1 MTDVLNPPLAATAR
15 PRFRPLKIIALA
27 GTGASARHIQ
37 SAFAEQDQF
46 SVHVVDPLAAFDASR
61 QLTKPDLVIVETDL
75 SDLGA
80 GPAVERLIAGD
91 LNGAPVLVFADALTP
106 DAARRL
112 MRIGANEVLDSAS
125 APGDIVAAA
134 LTASGARKNETSARL
149 CAFFSARGGV
159 GVSTLAVELAL
170 AIARENPRRSNSV
183 CLIDLNFQF
192 SAAASM
198 LNVESK
204 FNPSAAL
211 EPERVDAQL
220 LQAYLSRHASGLSVL
235 AASPSWRPVR
245 APADGIACLLDV
257 AATQFDHL
265 VIDMPH
271 SLSAVSEAVIANVDD
286 LFVVSDLSVPGV
298 QMLRD
303 AVLELDSRMRSGGQ
317 PTIVLNRVPRHG
329 RGATL
334 TLDDVRRVIKS
345 DRLHVVHEDPS
356 IAAEASERGEAI
368 MQVAADSGLA
378 REISNALRSAMP
390 RGPQPNA
397 TDNRK
402 PAFFKLMRIR

>member
-1 MTDVLNPPLAATAR
+1 MTDILTPAASSTTR
-15 PRFRPLKIIALA
+15 PRFRPLKVIALA
-27 GTGASARHIQ
+27 GSGASARHIQ
-37 SAFAEQDQF
+37 SAFAEHDQF
-46 SVHVVDPLAAFDASR
+46 SVQVIDPMATLDTSR
-61 QLTKPDLVIVETDL
+61 PMSKPDLVVVETDL
-75 SDLGA
+75 SDRGG

-91 LNGAPVLVFADALTP
+91 LNGAPVLVFADALAP

-112 MRIGANEVLDSAS
+112 MRIRAREVLDTNSTS
-125 APGDIVAAA
+125 TDIIAAA
-134 LTASGARKNETSARL
+134 LNASGTQKNETSARL

-192 SAAASM
+192 SACASM
-198 LNVESK
+198 LNVEAK

-211 EPERVDAQL
+211 EPERVDGQL
-220 LQAYLSRHASGLSVL
+220 LQAYLSKHASGLNVL
-235 AASPSWRPVR
+235 AAPASWRSVR

-265 VIDMPH
+265 IIDMPH
-271 SLSAVSEAVIANVDD
+271 NLSAVSEAVIANVDD

-298 QMLRD
+298 QLLRE

-334 TLDDVRRVIKS
+334 TLDDVRRVVKS
-345 DRLHVVHEDPS
+345 DRLHVIHEETS
-356 IAAEASERGEAI
+356 IAAEASERGESI
-368 MQVAADSGLA
+368 MQVASDSNLS
-378 REISNALRSAMP
+378 REISSALRSAMP
-390 RGPQPNA
+390 RGAQTAAP
-397 TDNRK
+397 DNRK
-402 PAFFKLMRIR
+402 SAFFKLMRIR

>member
-1 MTDVLNPPLAATAR
+1 MTDVLNPPLPSTAR
-15 PRFRPLKIIALA
+15 SRFRPLKVIALA
-27 GTGASARHIQ
+27 GRGASARHVQ
-37 SAFAEQDQF
+37 AAFAEHDQF
-46 SVHVVDPLAAFDASR
+46 TVHVINPAAPDLSR
-61 QLTKPDLVIVETDL
+61 ALTKPDLVVVECDL
-75 SDLGA
+75 SDIGA

-91 LNGAPVLVFADALTP
+91 LKGAPVLVFADALAP

-112 MRIGANEVLDSAS
+112 MRIGASEVLETAS
-125 APGDIVAAA
+125 ATSDIVAAA
-134 LTASGARKNETSARL
+134 LHASGARKNETSARL
-149 CAFFSARGGV
+149 SAFFSARGGV
-159 GVSTLAVELAL
+159 GVSTLSVELAL
-170 AIARENPRRSNSV
+170 AIARENPRKPSSV

-220 LQAYLSRHASGLSVL
+220 LQAYLSQHASGLSVL
-235 AASPSWRPVR
+235 AAPTSWRSVR

-265 VIDMPH
+265 VIDLPH
-271 SLSAVSEAVIANVDD
+271 SLSAVSEAVIANVDE
-286 LFVVSDLSVPGV
+286 LFIVSDLSVPGI
-298 QMLRD
+298 QMLRE

-334 TLDDVRRVIKS
+334 TLDDVRRVIKG
-345 DRLHVVHEDPS
+345 DRLHVIHEDAS
-356 IAAEASERGEAI
+356 IAAEAGERGESI
-368 MQVAADSGLA
+368 MQVAPDSMLA
-378 REISNALRSAMP
+378 REIAAAVRNAMP
-390 RGPQPNA
+390 RGAQTTP
-397 TDNRK
+397 DNRK
-402 PAFFKLMRIR
+402 SAFFNLMRIR

>member
-1 MTDVLNPPLAATAR
+1 MTDVLNPPASTSTR
-15 PRFRPLKIIALA
+15 PRFRPLKVIALA
-27 GTGASARHIQ
+27 SSGASARHIQ
-37 SAFAEQDQF
+37 SAFEHDQF
-46 SVHVVDPLAAFDASR
+46 AVQIVDPLTVSTSR
-61 QLTKPDLVIVETDL
+61 PLTKPDLVVVETDL

-91 LNGAPVLVFADALTP
+91 LNGAPVLVFADALAP

-112 MRIGANEVLDSAS
+112 MRIGASEVLDAATPAS
-125 APGDIVAAA
+125 DIAAAA
-134 LTASGARKNETSARL
+134 LKAVGARKNETSARL

-159 GVSTLAVELAL
+159 GVSTLAVEFAL
-170 AIARENPRRSNSV
+170 AIARENPRRQNSV

-192 SAAASM
+192 SACASM

-211 EPERVDAQL
+211 EPERVDGQL
-220 LQAYLSRHASGLSVL
+220 LEAYLSRHPSGLSVL
-235 AASPSWRPVR
+235 AAPPSWRAVR

-265 VIDMPH
+265 IIDMPH
-271 SLSAVSEAVIANVDD
+271 SLTAVSEAVIANVDD
-286 LFVVSDLSVPGV
+286 LFIVSDLSVPGV
-298 QMLRD
+298 QLLRE

-334 TLDDVRRVIKS
+334 TLEDVRRVVKS
-345 DRLHVVHEDPS
+345 DRLHVIHEDPS
-356 IAAEASERGEAI
+356 IAAEASERGESI
-368 MQVAADSGLA
+368 TQVASDSNLS
-378 REISNALRSAMP
+378 REISAALRSAMP
-390 RGPQPNA
+390 RGAQPG
-397 TDNRK
+397 TSDNRK